1 MPKIAAPPT
10 DALAAFHPTVR
21 AWFTETIGS
30 PSAPQRAGW
39 PAIASGADTL
49 ILAPTGT
56 GKTLSAFLWELNALI
71 VEGLQEPLANAI
83 HLLYISP
90 LKALNNDVQRNLEL
104 PLAQLKERFE
114 RDAKVEYAARAKDDP
129 DFLKQKPAFPELR
142 VAVRTGDTPAAARA
156 RMLRKTPH
164 ILITTP
170 ESLHILLTSVRG
182 RTMFSALRAV
192 IIDEIHAVAGT
203 KRGAHLAL
211 TLERLEKL
219 APAAPQRIGLSA
231 TQKPLDE
238 IARFL
243 GGCEPPDGNG
253 QPHFRPV
260 TIVDCGLVKRMETV
274 VRSPVPDLAH
284 VDGTIWTKVA
294 PMVLERIR
302 GARTTLIFVNNR
314 GQSERMAARINTL
327 AEAKIAQPYHGS
339 LSRERRLLL
348 EEQLKAGELR
358 ALVTT
363 SSLELGI
370 DVGSVDL
377 VIQLQSPKRVAAG
390 LQRVGRAG
398 HSLDAV
404 SRGLF
409 VPTHREDAMEQLA
422 IVDAMRAGDVEP
434 TRVVQNALDVLSQL
448 IVAMVASDDPEWTS
462 AALFEFV
469 CRSYPYHSLT
479 RAAFD
484 EVLAMLSGKYPSD
497 IAAELQARLTWDRV
511 TDTLTPTRSSR
522 LVATVSGGTIPDR
535 GLYTVNLSDK
545 TRLGELDEEFVH
557 ESRVGDAFQLGSST
571 WRITAIEHDRV
582 IVIPAPGAPARMPFW
597 HGEFMARSKHLTP
610 RIGQLRRALNSA
622 TTPEA
627 EQALVQHYN
636 TDADT
641 IRSLVEYVHTQR
653 ELTFGVPDETQLIL
667 EHFRDEVGSI
677 RLVLHAPFG
686 GRVTAPWGMALGRR
700 MRERLGVEVQVQTT
714 DDGLMLRLPNMD
726 APPPVDIIRALS
738 LEDAVQL
745 VLEEVGASSL
755 FGARFRMNA
764 ARALLLP
771 RGNAKRRMPLWLQRL
786 KSLDL
791 LQAVREYPS
800 FPIVVETYREVL
812 QDAFDMAGLRAV
824 LSDIASGEISV
835 RVIETQVASPFAAS
849 LQFGFVIDH
858 LYNDDTPRA
867 EQRASLLSLD
877 RVLLDELMGGE
888 GADGA
893 TLVVLEQLLERR
905 RGTADDFQA
914 RDANELAQLVDR
926 AGDVTHDE
934 LRARVAPSGKWLVG
948 DPVAR
953 LLESGRL
960 VGIVVP
966 TANGSEERFILV
978 DAFPR
983 YVAAFGAKQFRTV
996 RSGTSLEPKAATVA
1010 IPAPLLQPVLNLPA
1024 ARREILSRWISLA
1037 GVFSV
1042 DDVRARYN
1050 FDSAWV
1056 ARMLA
1061 AAEQKQI
1068 VVRGVFGGNRGVTR
1082 WCARRL
1088 LEQARRRELAMA
1100 RKQIEAVSLTRFTF
1114 YLQRWQH
1121 LTSSRRLSGADAAW
1135 QVMAQLYGVARRTG
1149 EWSRLIVPSRVA
1161 GSDAMAFTS
1170 ASANGQM
1177 VWAIESRA
1185 KTVVHNTPVS
1195 NATASTTIVEL
1206 ATTAQSPVSY
1216 NTAKIGRVQFFRRG
1230 TGALWLKPPVEDSAL
1245 GEKALVVLNTLRTQG
1260 ASFTLDL
1267 SMATRLGPQGTRDAL
1282 RELVAAGLVTNDTIA
1297 ALRDVVRW
1305 QPSLPQ
1311 KQVDEPD
1318 PARWL
1323 PASFKP
1329 SLGRPFQQRRPSAR
1343 RLPQWR
1349 RSDWEGESQWSG
1361 RWALVHAPGT
1371 LGVFDDHQAIAEAI
1385 ARQWLARYGVVS
1397 RDWYAGERPPVTWRS
1412 IYHELKRLEF
1422 RGEVQ
1427 RGYFVAGLAGAQFAL
1442 PEAVELL
1449 RAPDNTT
1456 DATELIVMAANDPAN
1471 AYALPVVGG
1480 AIDPLTRPR
1489 GPGALLITR
1498 AGRVIMT
1505 SERKGARVRIASDV
1519 TEDDVRDAAGAFMTH
1534 FAPPPGTLRRRDVV
1548 VETIDGASAT
1558 RSRWAQVF
1566 RESGMT
1572 GLAGALRF

>member
-1 MPKIAAPPT
+1 MTEPAAG
-10 DALAAFHPTVR
+10 DALAPFHPTVR
-21 AWFTETIGS
+21 TWFTETIGS

-71 VEGLQEPLANAI
+71 VDGLKEPLANAI

-114 RDAKVEYAARAKDDP
+114 REAKTEYARRAKGDP
-129 DFLKQKPAFPELR
+129 DFLKEKPAFPEIR
-142 VAVRTGDTPAAARA
+142 VAVRTGDTPASERA

-182 RTMFSALRAV
+182 RTMFSSLRAV
-192 IIDEIHAVAGT
+192 IIDEIHAVAGS

-211 TLERLEKL
+211 TLERLEAL
-219 APAAPQRIGLSA
+219 APTAPQRIGLSA

-243 GGCEPPDGNG
+243 GGCEATNASAAERNTQDGRTTNANRAPADTPRLPTP
-253 QPHFRPV
+253 QASTPRAVTPNLDTTSRFRPV
-260 TIVDCGLVKRMETV
+260 TIVDCGLVKRMETS

-314 GQSERMAARINTL
+314 SQSERMAARINTL
-327 AEAKIAQPYHGS
+327 AEGEIAQPYHGS
-339 LSRERRLLL
+339 LSRERRFLL
-348 EEQLKAGELR
+348 EERLKAGELR

-377 VIQLQSPKRVAAG
+377 VIQLQSPKRVAAA

-409 VPTHREDAMEQLA
+409 IPTHREDAMEQLA
-422 IVDAMRAGDVEP
+422 IVEAMRAGDVEP

-469 CRSYPYHSLT
+469 RRAYPYHSLT
-479 RAAFD
+479 RSAFD

-511 TDTLTPTRSSR
+511 TDILTPSRSSR

-610 RIGQLRRALNSA
+610 RIGELRRRLNASE
-622 TTPEA
+622 TPES
-627 EQALVQHYN
+627 EQALAQHYN
-636 TDADT
+636 TDGDT
-641 IRSLVEYVHTQR
+641 IRSLAEYVHTQR
-653 ELTFGVPDETQLIL
+653 DLTDGVPDETHLVL
-667 EHFRDEVGSI
+667 EHFRDEVGSV
-677 RLVLHAPFG
+677 RMVLHAPFG
-686 GRVTAPWGMALGRR
+686 GRVNAPWGMALGRR
-700 MRERLGVEVQVQTT
+700 LRERLGVEIQVQTT
-714 DDGLMLRLPNMD
+714 DDGLMFRLPNLD
-726 APPPVDIIRALS
+726 STPPFDVFRALGMD
-738 LEDAVQL
+738 EAEQL

-791 LQAVREYPS
+791 MQAVKEYPS
-800 FPIVVETYREVL
+800 FPVVVETYREVL
-812 QDAFDMAGLRAV
+812 QDAFDMAGLRQV
-824 LSDIASGEISV
+824 LTDIANGAISV
-835 RVIETQVASPFAAS
+835 RVIETQVSSPFAAS

-858 LYNDDTPRA
+858 MYGDDTPRA

-888 GADGA
+888 GADDA
-893 TLVVLEQLLERR
+893 TLIVLDELLTRR
-905 RGTADDFQA
+905 RGTAEGFRA

-926 AGDVTHDE
+926 AGDVTLEE
-934 LRARVAPSGKWLVG
+934 LRARVAPSASWLLG
-948 DPVAR
+948 DPVER
-953 LLESGRL
+953 LLASGRL
-960 VGIVVP
+960 IGISVP
-966 TANGSEERFILV
+966 TANLNEERFILV

-983 YVAAFGAKQFRTV
+983 YVAAFGAPQLHTV
-996 RSGTSLEPKAATVA
+996 RSGLALTLQEANVA
-1010 IPAPLLQPVLNLPA
+1010 VPAPLLQPVLEPPA
-1024 ARREILSRWISLA
+1024 ARREILSRWMSLA

-1042 DDVRARYN
+1042 NDVRARYN
-1050 FDSAWV
+1050 FDVAWV
-1056 ARMLA
+1056 ERRLA

-1068 VVRGVFGGNRGVTR
+1068 VLRGVFGGGRDVTR
-1082 WCARRL
+1082 WCSRRL

-1100 RKQIEAVSLTRFTF
+1100 RKQIEAVSLARFTL

-1121 LTSSRRLSGADAAW
+1121 LARTRRLSGADAVK
-1135 QVMAQLYGVARRTG
+1135 QVMTQLYGVARLMG
-1149 EWSRLIVPSRVA
+1149 EWSRLILPSRIAGFDAAAFANASASGQIVWAAQVRAQSTTNTAMVPSVT
-1161 GSDAMAFTS
+1161 TS
-1170 ASANGQM
+1170 RTAVRPHAAAKSSRPLSSA
-1177 VWAIESRA
+1177 VKPA
-1185 KTVVHNTPVS
+1185 
-1195 NATASTTIVEL
+1195 
-1206 ATTAQSPVSY
+1206 VSY
-1216 NTAKIGRVQFFRRG
+1216 ATAKIGRVRFFPRG
-1230 TGALWLKPPVEDSAL
+1230 TGA
-1245 GEKALVVLNTLRTQG
+1245 
-1260 ASFTLDL
+1260 
-1267 SMATRLGPQGTRDAL
+1267 
-1282 RELVAAGLVTNDTIA
+1282 
-1297 ALRDVVRW
+1297 
-1305 QPSLPQ
+1305 
-1311 KQVDEPD
+1311 
-1318 PARWL
+1318 
-1323 PASFKP
+1323 
-1329 SLGRPFQQRRPSAR
+1329 
-1343 RLPQWR
+1343 
-1349 RSDWEGESQWSG
+1349 
-1361 RWALVHAPGT
+1361 
-1371 LGVFDDHQAIAEAI
+1371 
-1385 ARQWLARYGVVS
+1385 
-1397 RDWYAGERPPVTWRS
+1397 
-1412 IYHELKRLEF
+1412 
-1422 RGEVQ
+1422 
-1427 RGYFVAGLAGAQFAL
+1427 
-1442 PEAVELL
+1442 
-1449 RAPDNTT
+1449 
-1456 DATELIVMAANDPAN
+1456 
-1471 AYALPVVGG
+1471 
-1480 AIDPLTRPR
+1480 
-1489 GPGALLITR
+1489 
-1498 AGRVIMT
+1498 
-1505 SERKGARVRIASDV
+1505 
-1519 TEDDVRDAAGAFMTH
+1519 
-1534 FAPPPGTLRRRDVV
+1534 
-1548 VETIDGASAT
+1548 
-1558 RSRWAQVF
+1558 
-1566 RESGMT
+1566 
-1572 GLAGALRF
+1572 